1 MSGGILAT
9 FETEIAVQEAL
20 ARLREEAVRG
30 VETYSP
36 KSLEGQSERS
46 LVPLAILIAGVIG
59 AGGGFA
65 MEVYA
70 NTLGY
75 PLDIGGRPE
84 FSWPAFVPIAFEI
97 GVLCAVLTGFFGYL
111 IAARLPRLYDPIDEC
126 VSMREAM
133 RDRWIVA
140 VRTKDSDAV
149 RRARAVFQRLGPIA
163 VEEIP
168 A

>member
-1 MSGGILAT
+1 MSGGILAA
-9 FETEIAVQEAL
+9 FETETGLTQAL
-20 ARLREEAVRG
+20 GRLREEAVRN

-36 KSLEGQSERS
+36 KSVEGQPERS
-46 LVPLAILIAGVIG
+46 LIPLAILIAGTVG
-59 AGGGFA
+59 AAGGFA
-65 MEVYA
+65 MQVYA

-111 IAARLPRLYDPIDEC
+111 IATRLPRLYDPIDEC
-126 VSMREAM
+126 AAMRDAM

-140 VRTKDSDAV
+140 VRTTDAETTK
-149 RRARAVFQRLGPIA
+149 RARAVLERVHPAAI
-163 VEEIP
+163 EEIP

>member
-1 MSGGILAT
+1 MSGGMLAA
-9 FETEIAVQEAL
+9 FETETALLEAL
-20 ARLREEAVRG
+20 ERLREEATRG
-30 VETYSP
+30 IETYSP
-36 KSLEGQSERS
+36 KSVAGQSERS
-46 LVPLAILIAGVIG
+46 LVPLAMLIAGLAG

-111 IAARLPRLYDPIDEC
+111 IATRLPRFYDPVDEC
-126 VSMREAM
+126 AAMREAM

-140 VRTKDSDAV
+140 VRTTDADTL
-149 RRARAVFQRLGPIA
+149 RRARAVFDRLRPA
-163 VEEIP
+163 ALEEIP